1 MATRE
6 HDDLAKAIANVLRAR
21 KFKFQQEPAMGG
33 VQPDFVIEHD
43 DGQKTVVEAKSWPST
58 EKAITRAAD
67 QVARY
72 RQLTGAD
79 HVLIVL
85 PEGPKRKRIPE
96 VIGLAELGVAL
107 DKLRAARSRSMRNPS
122 VRFKRGAKKQ
132 ERVIFAAMPF
142 QVEYD
147 DVFFV
152 AMVGAAKDL
161 DATCVR
167 VDQEEFVG
175 DIPAR
180 IRKEIKRSA
189 AVIADVSGAS
199 PNVLY
204 EAGFAHALNKP
215 TVHICCTPLN
225 RMPFDISQ
233 QNTLTYNKGQ
243 TYQLKGKLVTRLK
256 AIL

>member
-1 MATRE
+1 
-6 HDDLAKAIANVLRAR
+6 
-21 KFKFQQEPAMGG
+21 MGG
-33 VQPDFVIEHD
+33 VRPDFIIQHD
-43 DGQKTVVEAKSWPST
+43 DGTKTVIEAKGWPNT
-58 EKAITRAAD
+58 NTAITRAAE
-67 QVARY
+67 QGAHY

-79 HVLIVL
+79 HVLMVL
-85 PEGPKRKRIPE
+85 PEAPKHNRIPE
-96 VIGLAELGVAL
+96 VIGLSELATAL
-107 DKLRAARSRSMRNPS
+107 ERLSAARGRRMGNPA
-122 VRFKRGAKKQ
+122 VRFKRGAKKR

-142 QVEYD
+142 KVEYD

-152 AMVGAAKDL
+152 AMVGAATDL

-175 DIPAR
+175 DISAR

-215 TVHICCTPLN
+215 TVHICSTPLN
-225 RMPFDISQ
+225 KLPFDIGQ
-233 QNTLTYNKGQ
+233 QNTLAYNKGQ
-243 TYQLKGKLVTRLK
+243 TYQLKGKLVARLK